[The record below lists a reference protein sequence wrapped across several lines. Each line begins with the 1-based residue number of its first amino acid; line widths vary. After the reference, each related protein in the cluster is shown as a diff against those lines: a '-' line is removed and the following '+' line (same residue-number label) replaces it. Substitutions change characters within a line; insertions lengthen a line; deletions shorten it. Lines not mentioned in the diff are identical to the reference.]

1 MKIETKYDIGQEV
14 WLLDN
19 NHIYQGTV
27 DGINIAIGKEIS
39 SVYTVRIR
47 NISGS
52 WTIQRKEEFVFPT
65 KEELLKS
72 L

>member
-14 WLLDN
+14 WFRKGHLVVK
-19 NHIYQGTV
+19 GTITDIFLFEQEGKIV
-27 DGINIAIGKEIS
+27 LGYGINDYDHALTES
-39 SVYTVRIR
+39 
-47 NISGS
+47 
-52 WTIQRKEEFVFPT
+52 QLFPT

>member
-14 WLLDN
+14 WFVSGL
-19 NHIYQGTV
+19 HYIKGMIREIR
-27 DGINIAIGKEIS
+27 INIFMNQCII
-39 SVYTVRIR
+39 VYGIEFKNFV
-47 NISGS
+47 GYC
-52 WTIQRKEEFVFPT
+52 QKEESDLSPT

>member
-14 WLLDN
+14 WFRKGHLVVK
-19 NHIYQGTV
+19 GTITDIFLFEQEGKIV
-27 DGINIAIGKEIS
+27 IGYVINDYDHALTES
-39 SVYTVRIR
+39 
-47 NISGS
+47 
-52 WTIQRKEEFVFPT
+52 QLFPT

>member
-14 WLLDN
+14 WFRKGHLVVK
-19 NHIYQGTV
+19 GTITDIFLFKNEGKIV
-27 DGINIAIGKEIS
+27 IGYGINDYDNALTES
-39 SVYTVRIR
+39 
-47 NISGS
+47 
-52 WTIQRKEEFVFPT
+52 ELFPT

>member
-14 WLLDN
+14 WFRKGHLVVK
-19 NHIYQGTV
+19 GTITDMFLFKNEGKIV
-27 DGINIAIGKEIS
+27 IGYGINDYYDAM
-39 SVYTVRIR
+39 
-47 NISGS
+47 
-52 WTIQRKEEFVFPT
+52 EESDLFPS